1 VLTAATKL
9 QGYMKGELN
18 VWDITVSTDESKW
31 CTLSADPNNKL
42 LGKRFG
48 KGTLLVL
55 LYLTSTYHD
64 RVYSKELITVNKHI
78 IMEFIV

>member
-1 VLTAATKL
+1 
-9 QGYMKGELN
+9 MKGELN

-48 KGTLLVL
+48 KGALLIFTTDYTLLSPRSSLHSVASL
-55 LYLTSTYHD
+55 AVS
-64 RVYSKELITVNKHI
+64 I
-78 IMEFIV
+78 IVVMIVS

>member
-1 VLTAATKL
+1 VHYTLCLYCVQAVLTAATKL

-18 VWDITVSTDESKW
+18 VWDITVSTDEGKW

-48 KGTLLVL
+48 KGMS
-55 LYLTSTYHD
+55 LTAHTRY
-64 RVYSKELITVNKHI
+64 
-78 IMEFIV
+78 